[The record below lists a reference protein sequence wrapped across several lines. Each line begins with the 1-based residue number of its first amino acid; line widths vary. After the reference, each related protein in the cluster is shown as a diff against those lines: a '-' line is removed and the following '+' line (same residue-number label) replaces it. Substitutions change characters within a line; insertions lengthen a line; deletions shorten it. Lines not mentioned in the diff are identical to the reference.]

1 LKGREQSLLAEAS
14 VTVRVSGDSCE
25 NFSSGSDRY
34 LQTFVLC
41 AIPVFDSRY
50 LFLPMPIAP
59 KAPNEPE
66 RLAVLRSLNILDS
79 EPEAD
84 FDRIVHLASLLCK
97 VPIALVSIVDEHRQW
112 FKARVGLALS
122 ETGLDNSFCAYA
134 MLNPSELLVIPDAL
148 EDPRVQDMGVVTG
161 PPKIRFYAG
170 APLVTNEGMPIGSL
184 CVIDDKPR
192 QLAPEEAEALRTLSR
207 HVVTMLE
214 LRRTTKQQTEILE
227 ELTAIQRELAKR
239 NQELEEA
246 KDAALRLARSKSEF
260 LANMSHEIRT
270 PMNGVL
276 GMVEMLLQTP
286 LNSQQQEYT
295 WIIHQSANALLTV
308 LNDILDFSKIEA
320 GKLTLSDAD
329 FRISE
334 LVHSVLSIFRGAA
347 EEKGL
352 ELRLVQPPD
361 GARVVR
367 GPVDRIRQILLNL
380 LSNALKFTAQG
391 KIEVIWDWEDL
402 GVLDCRGLRITVL
415 DTGVGIPEERQEAIF
430 ESFTQANGS
439 TNRHY
444 GGSGLGLTISRR
456 LAEMMGGKITLRS
469 WVGRGSEFS
478 LYLPIKIVEQE
489 QELPWQTNAAARSL
503 SPPSWDTT
511 PEDSGPLVLVAE
523 DNLINQKVARLVLKK
538 FGCRVEVVGDGASA
552 VEQVRQRP
560 YDLVLMDVHMPG
572 MDGYEATRQMR
583 AAGVKTPIVA
593 MTASAMDGERVR
605 CLNAGMD
612 DYLTKPIESEK
623 LRKVVEGLGK
633 K

>member
-1 LKGREQSLLAEAS
+1 MLAEAS